1 MKWFRRIAIGL
12 SVLGVLGFLAIQLV
26 PYGRNHTNPPV
37 VREPIWPSPEVR
49 ALAKRA
55 CFDCHS
61 NEVVWPWLSN
71 VAPVSWMIQRDVD
84 EGRRK
89 LNFSEWGTRRDERDA
104 AEQVQ
109 QGKMPEPKYLLTH
122 PEARLT
128 SAEKQ
133 MLIDGLQ
140 AIAGRR

>member
-1 MKWFRRIAIGL
+1 VKRFRRIAIGL
-12 SVLGVLGFLAIQLV
+12 SVLGFLAIQLV

-37 VREPIWPSPEVR
+37 VREPIWPSPDVR
-49 ALAKRA
+49 AIAKRA

-61 NEVVWPWLSN
+61 NEVVWPWYSN
-71 VAPVSWMIQRDVD
+71 IAPVSWMIQRDVD

-128 SAEKQ
+128 NAEKQ

>member
-26 PYGRNHTNPPV
+26 PYGRKHTNSPV

-61 NEVVWPWLSN
+61 NEVVWPWYSN

-128 SAEKQ
+128 NAEKQ

-140 AIAGRR
+140 AVAGRR

>member
-12 SVLGVLGFLAIQLV
+12 GVLGVLGFLAIQLV

-61 NEVVWPWLSN
+61 HEVVWPWYSN
-71 VAPVSWMIQRDVD
+71 LAPVSWMIQRDVD

-128 SAEKQ
+128 NAEKQ
-133 MLIDGLQ
+133 RLIDGLQ
-140 AIAGRR
+140 SIAGRR

>member
-61 NEVVWPWLSN
+61 HEVVWPWYSN
-71 VAPVSWMIQRDVD
+71 LAPVSWMIQRDVD

-128 SAEKQ
+128 NAEKQ
-133 MLIDGLQ
+133 RLIDGLQ
-140 AIAGRR
+140 SIAGRR

>member
-1 MKWFRRIAIGL
+1 VKTFRRIAIGL

-49 ALAKRA
+49 ALAQRA

-61 NEVVWPWLSN
+61 NEVVWPWYSN

-128 SAEKQ
+128 NAEKQ

>member
-1 MKWFRRIAIGL
+1 VKWFRRIAIGL

-61 NEVVWPWLSN
+61 NEVVWPWYSN

-128 SAEKQ
+128 NAEKQ

>member
-1 MKWFRRIAIGL
+1 VNWFRRIAIGL

-26 PYGRNHTNPPV
+26 PYGRNHTNPSV

-61 NEVVWPWLSN
+61 NEVVWPWYSN

-128 SAEKQ
+128 NAEKQ